1 MKLTI
6 KLDEINYGDVA
17 VRLMPAL
24 GKREM
29 VFSIGV
35 GKLLNA
41 IAALPEN
48 LIRDIF
54 DAIPAEQKNE
64 IVSFFVVENKSK
76 ILWTIDEMLYKN
88 RIAIKLVDYTMDQ
101 DLTLTAE
108 IGDINYDRIVERFL
122 PLIREK
128 LMIRATMNPMM
139 IMLLPVIQNASA
151 NQIVRLMNQVVGNK
165 DDFLASLVN
174 QNQKNLIA
182 AVEDAAQKQ
191 NIRLKINSIILGA

>member
-88 RIAIKLVDYTMDQ
+88 RISIKLVDYTMDQ